1 MSIRWAG
8 GDSGQLHM
16 FPYASTSH
24 RGIIFGVISGLRWGG
39 YITWSQ
45 AQLKEGP
52 PGAAFT
58 GNGGSA
64 ASMGAVTSSLVRL
77 ATAHHGSHTVEKCA
91 NSGKDFPPVPSL
103 EGQAECGRGS
113 RVTERSESRRLF
125 VGGRSILQRRAQ

>member
-1 MSIRWAG
+1 
-8 GDSGQLHM
+8 M

-24 RGIIFGVISGLRWGG
+24 WGTIFGVISGLRWGG

-58 GNGGSA
+58 SDGGSA

-77 ATAHHGSHTVEKCA
+77 ATAHH
-91 NSGKDFPPVPSL
+91 
-103 EGQAECGRGS
+103 RG
-113 RVTERSESRRLF
+113 LD
-125 VGGRSILQRRAQ
+125 GRSDQFPGETSHSSPWQPHCGKMCKFRERFSTGAQLGGTG